1 MTENTTQDAP
11 QAPVTP
17 VDPWEQA
24 KQATVA
30 ILNQLITEANDAAR
44 VVKSAANQ
52 KAVIADVIETS
63 DDEQVAAYRENVE
76 KAEAALLKWEEQ
88 ITEYVKANLLPKGE
102 ENNVE
107 AATAT
112 YKEKAAAIKGF
123 VGTMKT
129 LNGGEEALKD
139 LPQLSSLGRGSGSQ
153 TGVKRPRIS
162 ELYIKPATAAAT
174 EYNEVFAEQKNPKT
188 QEIRRVSNF
197 SVLAQKLKG
206 APYNLNLTARDIL
219 EHAEGVAGPAESW
232 ADRDGNPFTFVIS
245 PENGEHVEVKVVP

>member
-1 MTENTTQDAP
+1 MTEQTA
-11 QAPVTP
+11 QAPVQPTM

-30 ILNQLITEANDAAR
+30 ILTQLISEANEAAR
-44 VVKSAANQ
+44 VVKASANQ

-63 DDEQVAAYRENVE
+63 DDETIASYREKLEQAQN
-76 KAEAALLKWEEQ
+76 AMLQWENQ

-102 ENNVE
+102 ENDVE
-107 AATAT
+107 SATAT

-129 LNGGEEALKD
+129 LNGGEEALKS
-139 LPQLSSLGRGSGSQ
+139 LPELSSLGRGGGSA

-162 ELYIKPATAAAT
+162 ELFIKPATASADS
-174 EYNEVFAEQKNPKT
+174 YSEVYAEQKNPKT
-188 QEIRRVSNF
+188 QEVRRVSNF

-219 EHAEGVAGPAESW
+219 EHAEGVAGPAETWS
-232 ADRDGNPFTFVIS
+232 DRDGNPFSFVIS